1 MLSFRARSA
10 RKLKKTKYKI
20 VNMKKLL
27 VLLAVMT
34 PALLFAQ
41 GWKSKTLVTIGDKN
55 ISAGEFMEVYEKNN
69 VKSEVIDKKD
79 VDEYLDM
86 FINFKLKVTEAESL
100 KMDTL
105 PKFIKEYDGYRKQLA
120 KPYFSN
126 EAATEKLV
134 EEAYERMQWDVNA
147 SHILIRCDIHT
158 NATPADTLKAYNKA
172 LELRKRILKGEDF
185 GDVAFEASNDPS
197 ARDTTVNG
205 RFYKGNRGN
214 LGYFTV
220 FDMVY
225 PFESGAYNTKEGELS
240 MPVRS
245 DFGYHIIKV
254 NSKTPA
260 CGTIKA
266 AHIFLIVD
274 EKDPEKTDSLVRAK
288 AYNIYNEIDKDGKNW
303 DLMVKKY
310 SDDKGSVQHGGMLT
324 PFKVNQIVPE
334 FIAAVKELDV
344 NEFSEPVKTSYGYHI
359 IKLVGKSGVKSF
371 EDEKENITKRVE
383 KDARAKVSD
392 EAVLKRLKKENKF
405 KENTKVK
412 DAFIATIDST
422 LKEGNYVVAEGVDT
436 NKTLFKLMK
445 KEYKISDFIEY
456 IKKNESKQPFMS
468 EMAYAYQL
476 YDEFVKESVFA
487 YEDAHLEEKYPD
499 FKLLVQEYHD
509 GILLF
514 DLMDKVVWKKAE
526 VDTAG
531 IKTFYE
537 ENKNDYMWGDRVKT
551 IIINVNNADN
561 VARAEEIAR
570 QDLSFDSIRSIVK
583 AESLKGVTVKSPYFQ
598 KGDNVDID
606 ETEWVAGTVRVVP
619 STVDNTTKIIKI
631 LEVREPEP
639 KTYREARGVII
650 SAYQAKL
657 EEEWLNELKAKYPV
671 TVNEKI
677 LEKVE
682 KCYEN

>member
-1 MLSFRARSA
+1 MRRFSFMR
-10 RKLKKTKYKI
+10 
-20 VNMKKLL
+20 LL
-27 VLLAVMT
+27 VFVAASFLSLQ
-34 PALLFAQ
+34 LSAQ
-41 GWKSKTLVTIGDKN
+41 SKLDKKVLMTIGDEKVTVK
-55 ISAGEFMEVYEKNN
+55 EFTDVYNKNN
-69 VKSEVIDKKD
+69 LKDDVVEKKTI
-79 VDEYLDM
+79 DEYLEL
-86 FINFKLKVTEAESL
+86 FVNFRMKVMEAYEMKL
-100 KMDTL
+100 DTNA
-105 PKFIKEYDGYRKQLA
+105 KFQKELNGYRKQLA
-120 KPYFSN
+120 KPYFTNDEIS
-126 EAATEKLV
+126 EELV
-134 EEAYERMQWDVNA
+134 EEAYQRKLKDVRA
-147 SHILIRCDIHT
+147 SHILITCDKH
-158 NATPADTLKAYNKA
+158 ALPSDTLKAYNKA
-172 LELRKRILKGEDF
+172 MDIRKKALKDPDF
-185 GDVAFEASNDPS
+185 GKLAEIYSQDPS
-197 ARDTTVNG
+197 ARDAKATETTPA
-205 RFYKGNRGN
+205 RKGNRGD

-225 PFESGAYNTKEGELS
+225 PFESGAYNTPEGEIS

-310 SDDKGSVQHGGMLT
+310 SDDKGSVQHGGILT

-334 FIAAVKELDV
+334 FIAAVKELNVD
-344 NEFSEPVKTSYGYHI
+344 EFSEPVKTSYGYHI
-359 IKLVGKSGVKSF
+359 IKLIGKSGVKSF

-383 KDARAKVSD
+383 KDSRAKVSD

-445 KEYKISDFIEY
+445 QEYKISDFIGY
-456 IKKNESKQPFMS
+456 IKKHESKQPFMS

-476 YDEFVKESVFA
+476 YDEFVKDSVFA

-526 VDTAG
+526 IDTAG
-531 IKTFYE
+531 IKAFYE

-551 IIINVNNADN
+551 IIVTVNNADN
-561 VARAEEIAR
+561 LARAEEIVR
-570 QDLSFDSIRSIVK
+570 QDLSYDSIRAIVK

-606 ETEWVAGTVRVVP
+606 ETEWVAGIVRVVP

>member
-445 KEYKISDFIEY
+445 KEYKISDFIEF

-531 IKTFYE
+531 IRTFYE

-570 QDLSFDSIRSIVK
+570 QDLSFDSIRAIVK